1 MDRVNPF
8 SPFDLRP
15 EPAEPPAGMNTPAPG
30 YELPL
35 YFQRTLS
42 NKAFA
47 TMGPTSHCVA
57 RPPHTHTHTHIHI
70 HACARTST
78 YGFVKFLVSPLSL
91 SLFFSFSLD
100 QQASEGAK
108 GRGER
113 MTRVLNG
120 SQFLIYP
127 ACSST
132 ACMDVRVSRNG
143 SRTRCRIFRGILLT
157 VVRTNTRMHARNLEA
172 ESVSRE
178 SNFRNATD
186 RIIKRA

>member
-1 MDRVNPF
+1 
-8 SPFDLRP
+8 
-15 EPAEPPAGMNTPAPG
+15 
-30 YELPL
+30 
-35 YFQRTLS
+35 
-42 NKAFA
+42 
-47 TMGPTSHCVA
+47 
-57 RPPHTHTHTHIHI
+57 
-70 HACARTST
+70 
-78 YGFVKFLVSPLSL
+78 
-91 SLFFSFSLD
+91 
-100 QQASEGAK
+100 
-108 GRGER
+108 